1 MKSLAAVL
9 CLKIFFA
16 LGVAHAAPPWSDAP
30 YTYFARDSKLE
41 VLLGDFAGSF
51 GLSLKLGSGIGSSVS
66 GRFNAQSPGDFLNKL
81 GSAYGFTWFVHAGTL
96 FVDRADDQRTV
107 AIPVTNASP
116 GQLHAALSKLSIL
129 DGRFGWGELP
139 EQGVVL
145 VSGPPAYV
153 ELVERTLKTLPSVP
167 GGQQVAVFRLKHASV
182 DDRSV
187 FFRDKEIKT
196 PGVATILRNLIS
208 GAGSVRGA
216 NSDALMAIAAPA
228 RSVSHLSS
236 EPPSPIAPSGAVGVR
251 GAETTSYLAPPPGG
265 GRVRAPSIEADVRV
279 NALIVQDLPERMPI
293 YERLIRELDVP
304 TALIEIEAMIV
315 DINTLRIQDL
325 GVSWGGRWGRVG
337 GGFRPPS
344 VASESNTNLAL
355 NWSTGKGLVG
365 PSTIAID
372 SGNFLISRIRA
383 LESAG
388 DARVNSQPSV
398 LTMDNLGA
406 LFDDSRT
413 FYVRTQGERVAT
425 LTPITAGT
433 ILRVTP
439 RVIDAERKQQVQLV
453 VDIQDGKIDEANFVD
468 SLPTVHT
475 SGISTQAIVGDGE
488 TLIIGG
494 YNNEQ
499 DINQNERIPILGQI
513 PLIGTF
519 FSKRYIDR
527 QKRERLFLI
536 KPRIVNLPIGS
547 AIPIAHSLTAL
558 PPDWSSSIGTC
569 CFCSLRVD
577 KNTPVDCEP

>member
-1 MKSLAAVL
+1 M
-9 CLKIFFA
+9 
-16 LGVAHAAPPWSDAP
+16 
-30 YTYFARDSKLE
+30 
-41 VLLGDFAGSF
+41 
-51 GLSLKLGSGIGSSVS
+51 
-66 GRFNAQSPGDFLNKL
+66 
-81 GSAYGFTWFVHAGTL
+81 
-96 FVDRADDQRTV
+96 
-107 AIPVTNASP
+107 
-116 GQLHAALSKLSIL
+116 
-129 DGRFGWGELP
+129 
-139 EQGVVL
+139 
-145 VSGPPAYV
+145 
-153 ELVERTLKTLPSVP
+153 
-167 GGQQVAVFRLKHASV
+167 
-182 DDRSV
+182 
-187 FFRDKEIKT
+187 
-196 PGVATILRNLIS
+196 
-208 GAGSVRGA
+208 
-216 NSDALMAIAAPA
+216 
-228 RSVSHLSS
+228 
-236 EPPSPIAPSGAVGVR
+236 
-251 GAETTSYLAPPPGG
+251 
-265 GRVRAPSIEADVRV
+265 
-279 NALIVQDLPERMPI
+279 
-293 YERLIRELDVP
+293 
-304 TALIEIEAMIV
+304 
-315 DINTLRIQDL
+315 
-325 GVSWGGRWGRVG
+325 G

-536 KPRIVNLPIGS
+536 KPRIVNLPS
-547 AIPIAHSLTAL
+547 
-558 PPDWSSSIGTC
+558 PP
-569 CFCSLRVD
+569 
-577 KNTPVDCEP
+577 